1 MARREQYRRTIGVE
15 ESVTLM
21 PVRPSSEQNSESLS
35 HDGET
40 PITTSS
46 VAISGDAGLTAP
58 GDSSPEETR
67 REVES
72 DDGGDDTGDDD
83 DVMEA
88 RVARGSKSPKD
99 PTRKEKEEHELTHM
113 PFRSWCEDC
122 VKSRARNAHHR
133 KKLAPDPLEE
143 VKVAREHMDYFF
155 MSSEYESASS
165 KPLFVMAAEK
175 SGARYAR
182 AAGKKGL
189 GVADEMDWLIQD
201 IGNTLKSWGHAGGAG
216 GHLILKSDGE
226 PALMAV
232 KNAVMQYHRGFAYRS
247 TQPNARRQRK
257 AS

>member
-1 MARREQYRRTIGVE
+1 MARNESCRSPLEVRRD
-15 ESVTLM
+15 TLM
-21 PVRPSSEQNSESLS
+21 PVSPNSERVSESLS
-35 HDGET
+35 HHGET
-40 PITTSS
+40 EALMDLDTTEGN
-46 VAISGDAGLTAP
+46 VAQAP
-58 GDSSPEETR
+58 GRDIPEGTR

-99 PTRKEKEEHELTHM
+99 PTRKEREEHELTHM

-143 VKVAREHMDYFF
+143 VKVARVHMDYFF
-155 MSSEYESASS
+155 MSREDEPASS
-165 KPLFVMAAEK
+165 NPLFVMADEK

-182 AAGKKGL
+182 AVARKGL
-189 GVADEMDWLIQD
+189 GTADEMDWLIQD
-201 IGNTLKSWGHAGGAG
+201 ISKTLKSWGHAGGAG

-226 PALMAV
+226 PALMVV
-232 KNAVMQYHRGFAYRS
+232 KMR
-247 TQPNARRQRK
+247 
-257 AS
+257 